1 MKNPKNQILG
11 INFHGWAYVPRSS
24 FFLTDGGPK
33 LQLKAT
39 ILELKDVGG
48 SFCERE
54 LKPCTSFVEG
64 DIYMCVCVCVC
75 VFVCVYSTIGIFLR
89 RETLLEH
96 LQLLGWSR
104 EVM

>member
-1 MKNPKNQILG
+1 MMKNPKNQILG
-11 INFHGWAYVPRSS
+11 TNFHGRAYVPRSS

-64 DIYMCVCVCVC
+64 DIYIYICVCVCVC
-75 VFVCVYSTIGIFLR
+75 LCVFIQ
-89 RETLLEH
+89 LLEFF
-96 LQLLGWSR
+96 
-104 EVM
+104 